1 MPCRWIAMNP
11 LSIEERLKIKEGLE
25 LDLSYGQLAKH
36 VGRGKSVVM
45 REAKRL
51 GDIRKY
57 DAYKA
62 QKDFEE
68 KQKLIG
74 IKKLDGKKK
83 NNRTRNK

>member
-11 LSIEERLKIKEGLE
+11 LSIEERLKVKEGLD
-25 LDLSYGQLAKH
+25 LNLSYSALAAH
-36 VGRGKSVVM
+36 VGRCKSVVM
-45 REAKRL
+45 RESKRL
-51 GDIRKY
+51 GDIKKY

-74 IKKLDGKKK
+74 IKKINGKEK
-83 NNRTRNK
+83 NNRKRDK